1 MIEALKRAFTI
12 PELRNRLQ
20 FVLMMFFIYAIG
32 AHIPVPGIDHKKI
45 EMMFSGQGKGGVL
58 GLLDVFSGG
67 SLRRM
72 SIFGMTIGPYINA
85 SIIMQMMS
93 FAVPQLEALSKEGET
108 GRKQIAK
115 ITRYLT
121 IVLGIFQSFGMTL
134 MFAQNAIPI
143 TIWQQILICVTL
155 TAGTMFLLWMG
166 EQITQKGVGNGVSL
180 IIFAGILLSLPYQF
194 GTMFA
199 MIYAHTVSW
208 FNFIVLL
215 AAFVAM
221 IYGVVYL
228 TQGTRRIPTQH
239 TKRVIGMRQTQAS
252 GSFLPIKVNMA
263 GVIPIIFAISLIMLP
278 QTLIAALPFKGPFI
292 TWLKDV
298 AQYSNPGNMPVI
310 PHTNIHLPIAMVF
323 YFLLVIVFTYLY
335 TAITMNVPEIAE
347 NLNKYGSYIPGI
359 RQGKPTKDYLEKVV
373 SRITLAGAFFL
384 GLIAI
389 SQYIMPSITGFN
401 QSAFPLIGGTSL
413 LIVVGVAIETM
424 QAVEAQL
431 LMRNYEGFI
440 KDGPSPKPQV

>member
-1 MIEALKRAFTI
+1 MIEAMRRAFTI

-20 FVLMMFFIYAIG
+20 FVLMMFIVYAIG
-32 AHIPVPGIDHKKI
+32 AHIPVPGIDHKKL
-45 EMMFSGQGKGGVL
+45 EAMFNGRGGVL
-58 GLLDVFSGG
+58 DLLNVFSGG

-134 MFAQNAIPI
+134 MFAQNNIQI
-143 TIWQQILICVTL
+143 TFLQQVLICVTL

-180 IIFAGILLSLPYQF
+180 IIFAGILLSLPFQF

-199 MIYAHTVSW
+199 MIIAHTNNVSW
-208 FNFIVLL
+208 FNFIILL
-215 AAFVAM
+215 AAFIGM

-228 TQGTRRIPTQH
+228 TQGVRRIPTQH

-278 QTLIAALPFKGPFI
+278 QTLIAAIPFKNGFI
-292 TWLKDV
+292 NWLKDI
-298 AQYSNPGNMPVI
+298 AQYTNPSNMPVI
-310 PHTNIHLPIAMVF
+310 PNTNIHLPIAMVF

-389 SQYIMPSITGFN
+389 SQYIMPTITGFT

-440 KDGPSPKPQV
+440 KDGPAPKPQT

>member
-12 PELRNRLQ
+12 PELKNRLF
-20 FVLMMFFIYAIG
+20 FVLMMFFVYAIG

-45 EMMFSGQGKGGVL
+45 EMMFGGQGKGGVL

-93 FAVPQLEALSKEGET
+93 FAVPQLEAMSKEGES

-134 MFAQNAIPI
+134 VFAQNAIPI
-143 TIWQQILICVTL
+143 TFWNQILICVTL

-194 GTMFA
+194 GAMFLQ
-199 MIYAHTVSW
+199 IRSGTVSY
-208 FNFIVLL
+208 FNFFVLI

-228 TQGTRRIPTQH
+228 TQGVRRIPTQH
-239 TKRVIGMRQTQAS
+239 TKRVIGMRQTQAG

-263 GVIPIIFAISLIMLP
+263 GVIPIIFAISLMLLP
-278 QTLIAALPFKGPFI
+278 TTLISALPFKGPFFD
-292 TWLKDV
+292 WLKNIS
-298 AQYSNPGNMPVI
+298 QYCNPGNI
-310 PHTNIHLPIAMVF
+310 PHFVIFGVSVPIPIAMIF
-323 YFLLVIVFTYLY
+323 YFLLVVVFTFLY
-335 TAITMNVPEIAE
+335 TSITMNVPEIAE

-384 GLIAI
+384 GIIAI
-389 SQYIMPSITGFN
+389 SQYVMPSITGFN

-440 KDGPSPKPQV
+440 KDNPKPKA